1 MKFCPYCGADLLDDA
16 AVFCVECGKTLP
28 SQTDS
33 ESVPAPKGKLKKRKT
48 DKKKSHKKSGAHT
61 VPHEPAPAEK
71 NNDGYDGYYDDIIP
85 ADNGNTRQALDK
97 TLIKKTVAL
106 IVGLLLVVGAC
117 VAIMYLL

>member
-1 MKFCPYCGADLLDDA
+1 MKFCPYCGAELLDDA
-16 AVFCVECGKTLP
+16 AAFCTECGKTLP

-33 ESVPAPKGKLKKRKT
+33 ESVPAQKGKIKKRNI
-48 DKKKSHKKSGAHT
+48 DKKKFRKKGGAHT
-61 VPHEPAPAEK
+61 VPHEPASAEK
-71 NNDGYDGYYDDIIP
+71 NDDGYDGYYDDIIP

-97 TLIKKTVAL
+97 ALIKKIVAL